1 MQSREDISSSFCA
14 QDSPG
19 TMGRY
24 LFATLQGGWVP
35 TNALLVSASSTLG
48 SEGPQASFSLDRRG
62 KCDQDSYK
70 KHTVQDYQQRPPPIQ
85 PTFARRAHCNILLFH
100 LSILTDDRS
109 CAQIYASAL
118 SAFLRGTCGWRRRRT
133 SAAKEDVEKV
143 PRETKTYLSG

>member
-1 MQSREDISSSFCA
+1 MLLGALAWLLASHGLSGNNRRYFDNDKHAFSS
-14 QDSPG
+14 
-19 TMGRY
+19 
-24 LFATLQGGWVP
+24 
-35 TNALLVSASSTLG
+35 ALLTPLG
-48 SEGPQASFSLDRRG
+48 SEGLRVAFSLDRRG